1 MCGIAAILG
10 DLPSDRVEMSLP
22 AMPDAHFHRGPDDGG
37 SVVISTGQAVL
48 GLGNG
53 RRAIQDVSPLG
64 HQPMQNEDTG
74 DILVYNGE
82 LYNAPQLKNSLASEG
97 YRFCGHSDTE
107 VLLRAYQHWGSSV
120 SINFEE
126 CLHLLC

>member
-10 DLPSDRVEMSLP
+10 DLPSDRVEMSLR
-22 AMPDAHFHRGPDDGG
+22 AMLDAQFHRGPDDGG

-48 GLGNG
+48 GLGN
-53 RRAIQDVSPLG
+53 RRLAIQDVSPLG

-97 YRFCGHSDTE
+97 
-107 VLLRAYQHWGSSV
+107 
-120 SINFEE
+120 
-126 CLHLLC
+126 